1 MADYLASKV
10 STEVVRREWTVPVD
24 ADDAPASA
32 SLSASGVTVDAN
44 EFIGNDLVLT
54 LSGGTAAATGS
65 IVATITT
72 DKGRVLVQT
81 LYIPIVQSAAQ
92 IAATARDIVNFAL
105 RKITGPRRS
114 PSAVELSDG
123 LERLNA
129 MVATWR
135 AGGADIGAAFP
146 LEAGTVIY
154 CPDWAVQALRY
165 SLLLDVA
172 ALYGAEPTA
181 LEYEQ
186 ARRGLQLIKHK
197 NLPDTRKVEFY

>member
-1 MADYLASKV
+1 MYFQSKTANETKVYTFTPDLGSTDGIASF
-10 STEVVRREWTVPVD
+10 T
-24 ADDAPASA
+24 ASGT
-32 SLSASGVTVDAN
+32 GVTVGDT
-44 EFIGNDLVLT
+44 EHLVRDIIVSV
-54 LSGGTAAATGS
+54 SGGTAGQTASVLFVVTTENGEVLEQRVYLP
-65 IVATITT
+65 IVAT
-72 DKGRVLVQT
+72 
-81 LYIPIVQSAAQ
+81 AAQ
-92 IAATARDIVNFAL
+92 IADTARSYVNSAL
-105 RKITGPRRS
+105 RKITGPRRA
-114 PSAVELSDG
+114 PSAVELDDA

-165 SLLLDVA
+165 NLLIDVA

-186 ARRGLQLIKHK
+186 ARRGLQLVKHK
-197 NLPDTRKVEFY
+197 NLPDTRTADYY